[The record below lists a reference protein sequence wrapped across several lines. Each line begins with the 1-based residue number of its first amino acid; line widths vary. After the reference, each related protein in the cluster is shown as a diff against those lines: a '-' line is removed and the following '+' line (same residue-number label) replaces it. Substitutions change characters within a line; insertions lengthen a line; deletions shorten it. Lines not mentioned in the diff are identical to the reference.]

1 MYDPKRIRYSA
12 ASASAVQDIALKPRI
27 FHNTRVEPPP
37 DFVFSITKE
46 RNALNYTHN
55 ISISARGGLD
65 APSDFPPF
73 PLAASPPPPKEASEF
88 RAGKRRTLPIAA
100 LFPRVRE
107 WQTWVRSLNIAGR
120 RKRRINN
127 TGTNE
132 IIDYSFVQIGRKQN
146 VNIHYWCAL
155 ACRLGRLRGGRV
167 LERDGYSSPGSDL
180 GRYLDNNVSTICFCT
195 SRRPVST
202 LNDHFK
208 GVPIKLQIYTNWY

>member
-12 ASASAVQDIALKPRI
+12 ASASALQDIALKPRI

-37 DFVFSITKE
+37 EFVFSITKE

-55 ISISARGGLD
+55 ISISARGGPD
-65 APSDFPPF
+65 APSDFPTF
-73 PLAASPPPPKEASEF
+73 PLAASPPPPREAFDF
-88 RAGKRRTLPIAA
+88 RAGKRRTLQFARLAPC
-100 LFPRVRE
+100 VRE
-107 WQTWVRSLNIAGR
+107 WRTWVRSLNIAGR

-167 LERDGYSSPGSDL
+167 RERDGSGSPGSDL
-180 GRYLDNNVSTICFCT
+180 GRYLDINVSTICFCT
-195 SRRPVST
+195 SRRRVST